1 MTSLTA
7 RVAHLE
13 EAFRTIAATRM
24 QGLPL
29 LNGSLQVQALGFQPL
44 PGDEAAALGVLLTPW
59 FMNLVRLPLDA
70 EAEATVPAVGVKREH
85 QVGELHFEFIG
96 THEAALGRFEM
107 CSMFSPVFEF
117 ANQAGALAV
126 AREVLALL
134 RPTPVAQQ
142 TPERPARRGF
152 LFGRS
157 VTASA
162 GGLR

>member
-7 RVAHLE
+7 KVAFLE
-13 EAFRTIAATRM
+13 DAFRAIEATRM
-24 QGLPL
+24 RGLPL
-29 LNGSLQVQALGFQPL
+29 LHNGLQVQALGFQPL

-59 FMNLVRLPLDA
+59 FMSLVRLPLDD
-70 EAEATVPAVGVKREH
+70 EAEAAVPAVGVKREH
-85 QVGELHFEFIG
+85 RLGEMGFEFIG
-96 THEAALGRFEM
+96 AHEPTLGRFEM

-117 ANQAGALAV
+117 ANQAGALAT

-134 RPTPVAQQ
+134 RPAPVAPQQ
-142 TPERPARRGF
+142 PARRGF

-157 VTASA
+157 AAVAS